1 MPAIDI
7 DRDAAHAAA
16 QRELAKPIYPRAS
29 VSQRLH
35 DLVNEL
41 LDRFLRTTEVIPG
54 GWLGVFALLTVL
66 TLTVAVAVRVLRR
79 TSRTHRGADQ
89 PLFDAGQLSAAQHR
103 GAAGQHAA
111 RGDWA
116 AAIRHRLRAVARQ
129 LEEGGFLDPVAG
141 RTAGELAHDAGN
153 RLPHL
158 HDGFTQA
165 AAAFN
170 DVAYGAEPGTAD
182 GYRLITELDDHLQS
196 RPPATA
202 AAAQQPAADQSWAQV
217 R

>member
-7 DRDAAHAAA
+7 DRDAAHDAA

-41 LDRFLRTTEVIPG
+41 LQRLMRTSEVMPG
-54 GWLGVFALLTVL
+54 GWLGIVALLVVL
-66 TLTVAVAVRVLRR
+66 ALAATLAVRLLRR
-79 TSRTHRGADQ
+79 TTRSSSADR
-89 PLFDAGQLSAAQHR
+89 PLFDAGRLSAAQHR
-103 GAAGQHAA
+103 ATAEQHAA

-116 AAIRHRLRAVARQ
+116 LAIRQRLRAVARE
-129 LEEGGFLDPVAG
+129 LEQTGVLDPVAG
-141 RTAGELAHDAGN
+141 RTAGELAHDAGD

-158 HDGFTQA
+158 HGQFAQA
-165 AAAFN
+165 ATIFN
-170 DVAYGAEPGTAD
+170 DVTYGALPGTAA
-182 GYRLITELDDHLQS
+182 GYHLIAALDDHLRS
-196 RPPATA
+196 RRPADPS
-202 AAAQQPAADQSWAQV
+202 AAQQPAAAQSWAQV

>member
-7 DRDAAHAAA
+7 DRDAAHEAA

-41 LDRFLRTTEVIPG
+41 LERFLRTSDVLPG
-54 GWLGVFALLTVL
+54 GWLGIVALLIVL
-66 TLTVAVAVRVLRR
+66 TLVVALAVRVLRR
-79 TSRTHRGADQ
+79 TIRTQRGADS

-103 GAAGQHAA
+103 ATAEQRAAQ
-111 RGDWA
+111 GDWA
-116 AAIRHRLRAVARQ
+116 AAIRHRLRAVARE
-129 LEEGGFLDPVAG
+129 LEESGVLDPVAG
-141 RTAGELAHDAGN
+141 RTAGELAHDAGD

-158 HDGFTQA
+158 HDEFACA
-165 AAAFN
+165 AHVFN
-170 DVAYGAEPGTAD
+170 DVTYGAEPGTPA
-182 GYRLITELDDHLQS
+182 GYQVVAGLDDHLRS
-196 RPPATA
+196 RLPAGS